1 MKELTEWFASRAVG
15 PRRRRAQWPSYR
27 GWLLK
32 LSTLNRQKLVAPDSC
47 AIRREI
53 RLQRSGF
60 HHVRCVE
67 IAAFCEQARKLFL
80 RRDDFLYRIAML
92 KAHAN
97 ELSACDD
104 TSVVAHDGSK
114 CVEIFFDAIGCLGG

>member
-1 MKELTEWFASRAVG
+1 MFAVWKLLRFASR
-15 PRRRRAQWPSYR
+15 RA
-27 GWLLK
+27 
-32 LSTLNRQKLVAPDSC
+32 N
-47 AIRREI
+47 
-53 RLQRSGF
+53 F
-60 HHVRCVE
+60 
-67 IAAFCEQARKLFL
+67 FL

-97 ELSACDD
+97 ELAACDD